1 MGKYLTIQ
9 LKRIGR
15 LLPALILVAAL
26 LLTGVYGAYQG
37 LLHRWEQGEA
47 FQKVQIG
54 VVGTDSSD
62 LLQRAVDAVKSMDSS
77 QFSLDFIQMS
87 EQQAKSGLEKGE
99 LSAYVVIPDD
109 FLDEALSGN
118 ITPLRFVSVP
128 GSENIFSIV
137 KDELTG
143 VVAQMLLMSEQG
155 AFALELALSEHGHGD
170 ISVKE
175 MNRLALEYAGNILR
189 RDEVYR
195 VEEIGVWQGIAF
207 ADNLLCG
214 LYTLFA
220 FLLTLPF
227 ATVFVRDHWDME
239 WVLKSKGIGVL
250 KQMLCQLIPFVLALM
265 VICLPVF
272 WLLTGMKGW
281 VYLLPGILCIATFAY
296 FVFSL
301 TGELISAVM
310 LQLTVSL
317 GMCFVSGCMYPVHF
331 FPATVQ
337 KLSAW
342 LPAGLIR
349 TSLTGAFSAGSAG
362 NSGWMLLGISALLLF
377 LSWLVRSLRMAKGVR
392 G

>member
-9 LKRIGR
+9 FKRIGR
-15 LLPALILVAAL
+15 LLPALVLVAVL
-26 LLTGVYGAYQG
+26 LLAGVYGAYRG
-37 LLHRWEQGEA
+37 LMHRWEQGEG

-77 QFSLDFIQMS
+77 SFSLDFIQMS
-87 EQQAKSGLEKGE
+87 EQQAKTRLERGT
-99 LSAYVVIPDD
+99 LSAYVVFPDD
-109 FLDEALSGN
+109 FLGEALSGV
-118 ITPLRFVSVP
+118 ITPIRFVSVP

-155 AFALELALSEHGHGD
+155 AFALDLALTEYGHGD
-170 ISVKE
+170 ISGKE

-207 ADNLLCG
+207 EDNLLCG
-214 LYTLFA
+214 LFTLFA

-250 KQMLCQLIPFVLALM
+250 KQMLCQLIPFVLAIA

-272 WLLTGMKGW
+272 SLIAGIEGII
-281 VYLLPGILCIATFAY
+281 YLLPGILCVATVGY

-310 LQLTVSL
+310 LQLTICL

-349 TSLTGAFSAGSAG
+349 TSLTGALSAGSAG
-362 NSGWMLLGISALLLF
+362 NSIWILLGISVLLFF
-377 LSWLVRSLRMAKGVR
+377 LSWLIRSLRMAKGVR